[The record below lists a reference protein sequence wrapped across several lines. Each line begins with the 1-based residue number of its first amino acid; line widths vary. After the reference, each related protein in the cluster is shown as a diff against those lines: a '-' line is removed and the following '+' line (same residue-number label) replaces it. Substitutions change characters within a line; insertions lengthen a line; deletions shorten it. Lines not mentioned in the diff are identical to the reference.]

1 MGASV
6 SLATPSVAV
15 QPGGEATLEVRVRN
29 TGSVVDEFAL
39 DVLGDSAAWSTVE
52 PPALS
57 LFPGAEGSATIRFRP
72 PRDATVP
79 PGHQPFGLRA
89 RSREDAAGSVVEEGV
104 LDIAHFVEPFA
115 ELLPRTS
122 RGSRSATHDLAI
134 DNRGNTRLNA
144 EIEGSDP
151 DQFLKFDIRP
161 PAVVVEPGTAEFGKI
176 RVVPSGTF
184 WRGTPKTRPFQLAIR
199 PEEGA
204 PIVLDGAILQEA
216 ILPPWFGRAVA
227 GLIALLIAAILLWLL
242 VLRPTIQTA
251 ATEAID
257 ELRDDVNSAL
267 QAGGL
272 PTMGPGGGGG
282 TAPTPASTDPGA
294 TPDPAATPAP
304 PLIPG
309 LGNPVDGRLDAGA
322 ATVTAAGTLFITD
335 LVFSNPNGREGAVVL
350 LRDAER
356 LLELRL
362 ENFRDFDLH
371 FVTPIVIGSG
381 QSLNLSLACTG
392 EGPCDPAVFYSGYL
406 RP

>member
-1 MGASV
+1 
-6 SLATPSVAV
+6 
-15 QPGGEATLEVRVRN
+15 
-29 TGSVVDEFAL
+29 
-39 DVLGDSAAWSTVE
+39 
-52 PPALS
+52 
-57 LFPGAEGSATIRFRP
+57 
-72 PRDATVP
+72 
-79 PGHQPFGLRA
+79 
-89 RSREDAAGSVVEEGV
+89 
-104 LDIAHFVEPFA
+104 
-115 ELLPRTS
+115 
-122 RGSRSATHDLAI
+122 
-134 DNRGNTRLNA
+134 
-144 EIEGSDP
+144 
-151 DQFLKFDIRP
+151 
-161 PAVVVEPGTAEFGKI
+161 
-176 RVVPSGTF
+176 
-184 WRGTPKTRPFQLAIR
+184 
-199 PEEGA
+199 
-204 PIVLDGAILQEA
+204 
-216 ILPPWFGRAVA
+216 
-227 GLIALLIAAILLWLL
+227 
-242 VLRPTIQTA
+242 
-251 ATEAID
+251 
-257 ELRDDVNSAL
+257 VNSAL

-272 PTMGPGGGGG
+272 QTMGPGGGGG